1 MILEMSVIDL
11 PPAQVGMNLFKRQ
24 QKYDF
29 DTIWLD
35 LILIVEYFTASTEE
49 TNSC

>member
-1 MILEMSVIDL
+1 L

-29 DTIWLD
+29 DTA
-35 LILIVEYFTASTEE
+35 TAKL
-49 TNSC
+49 CIA